1 MDWPSPLQNIT
12 HITTHQKPIASHL
25 HLLPVFV
32 RNRMPFDA
40 KASSCHLLTSAPQV
54 QDTGPVTVKQPEQNG
69 WVSWCPSS
77 LWFQVEPVVVPHYII
92 RLHSTYF
99 YVTMC
104 VQFISICNNYNN
116 LHGLRLWI
124 FLFFFLLW
132 VLIQFSSIGSHH
144 ARSCQQ
150 GWSGWGLHLPVFPV
164 KGLHLSPCQTWQ
176 CMQRDL
182 YINSTLIRP

>member
-1 MDWPSPLQNIT
+1 MSSSDKCASGPG
-12 HITTHQKPIASHL
+12 HRACETTWAKWLSFLMSSVALVPRRAGGCATL
-25 HLLPVFV
+25 HH
-32 RNRMPFDA
+32 PFTFYAD
-40 KASSCHLLTSAPQV
+40 
-54 QDTGPVTVKQPEQNG
+54 
-69 WVSWCPSS
+69 
-77 LWFQVEPVVVPHYII
+77 
-92 RLHSTYF
+92 STYF

-104 VQFISICNNYNN
+104 VQFISICNH

-132 VLIQFSSIGSHH
+132 VLIHFSSIGSHH

-164 KGLHLSPCQTWQ
+164 KGLHLSPCQTRQ

-182 YINSTLIRP
+182 YMNSTLIRP